1 MPAHALR
8 LGIMP
13 GRTGKRLRDP
23 HTLFFTSRTFGG
35 QDWESHSLRMTPASR
50 RESGAIILKKFADAN
65 LVNGWVLS
73 WLPVTCV

>member
-8 LGIMP
+8 IGIMP

-23 HTLFFTSRTFGG
+23 HILFFLSLAASVARTGG
-35 QDWESHSLRMTPASR
+35 ATRGLTPASG

-65 LVNGWVLS
+65 LVNGSILC